1 MVFGISP
8 QTQELHESIELLLVY
23 VVRVMESSGWLVGG
37 DMKLLIEKEK
47 VVPGL
52 RVEVAMLLMV
62 TIAFEVDPEH

>member
-1 MVFGISP
+1 M
-8 QTQELHESIELLLVY
+8 HESIELLLVY

-62 TIAFEVDPEH
+62 TIAFDVDPEH

>member
-62 TIAFEVDPEH
+62 TIAFDVDPEH